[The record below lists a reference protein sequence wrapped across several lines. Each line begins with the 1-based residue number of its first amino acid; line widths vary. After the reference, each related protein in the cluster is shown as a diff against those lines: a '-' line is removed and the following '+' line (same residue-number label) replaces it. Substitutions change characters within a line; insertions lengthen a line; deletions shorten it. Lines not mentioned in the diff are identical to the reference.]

1 MLLSYLIL
9 FIMMLSVELLQ
20 LLLVRIPAF
29 FRLNHYLLSPPRPDL
44 DLNDRDVCQLI
55 APLQVTQLMDDTN
68 YHPPPGDPEICAPD
82 SMM

>member
-29 FRLNHYLLSPPRPDL
+29 FGLNHYLLSPPRPDL
-44 DLNDRDVCQLI
+44 DLNDRLSTNCS
-55 APLQVTQLMDDTN
+55 PSGDTAD
-68 YHPPPGDPEICAPD
+68 G
-82 SMM
+82 